1 MQIGNS
7 DYSCLCLRYV
17 TSEDL
22 TTTLRMTS
30 EYVTSRYVTP
40 ESVTSESAIAVDV
53 TSSNLVL
60 IVGLSVGLAVLFVII
75 VIIIV
80 VVIVRR
86 HKSKKEARNR
96 NDAEPDAVYHYNQ
109 YYGSPEALGICSEDN
124 FYSTIPEESAYDET
138 GPVEPD
144 ENETNK
150 EYASLDMPVYLAV
163 TPDDEYQ
170 LTLKL

>member
-1 MQIGNS
+1 MQIGNA

-17 TSEDL
+17 TSEDP
-22 TTTLRMTS
+22 TTLRMTS

-40 ESVTSESAIAVDV
+40 ESVTSESVISEDV
-53 TSSNLVL
+53 TSSNLGL

-124 FYSTIPEESAYDET
+124 VYSTIPEESAYDET
-138 GPVEPD
+138 GPVESD
-144 ENETNK
+144 ETNT
-150 EYASLDMPVYLAV
+150 EYASLDIPVYLAIK
-163 TPDDEYQ
+163 PDDEC
-170 LTLKL
+170 

>member
-22 TTTLRMTS
+22 TTLRMTL
-30 EYVTSRYVTP
+30 EYVTSRYVIP
-40 ESVTSESAIAVDV
+40 ESVTSESFIAAADEA
-53 TSSNLVL
+53 TSFNLGFT
-60 IVGLSVGLAVLFVII
+60 VGLLVGLAGLFMII
-75 VIIIV
+75 VIFS
-80 VVIVRR
+80 VIMRR
-86 HKSKKEARNR
+86 HKSKKKARNR

-124 FYSTIPEESAYDET
+124 VYSTIPEESAYDKT

-144 ENETNK
+144 ETNK
-150 EYASLDMPVYLAV
+150 GYATLDIPVYLAIK
-163 TPDDEYQ
+163 PDDEC
-170 LTLKL
+170 